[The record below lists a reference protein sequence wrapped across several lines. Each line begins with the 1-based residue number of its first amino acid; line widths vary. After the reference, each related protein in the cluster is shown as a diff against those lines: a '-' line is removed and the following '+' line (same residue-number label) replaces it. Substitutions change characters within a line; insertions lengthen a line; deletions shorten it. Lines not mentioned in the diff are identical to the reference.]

1 MRVHSYRAGHRCLE
15 VKAAAKIKKAGNMLF
30 CQAIIVISNMLMDE
44 RDRAG
49 GDARFLHEL
58 MNKFIEKTLLWT
70 KADGSPGILDEGATP
85 EHLAKLEAALRQIEI
100 LPETFVGDEDDDD
113 RARLLERRWRSPFSN
128 DGSPENMKV
137 LKAISRALVAAKAKM
152 NIPCGVNA
160 SGESDLWMAQGVC
173 AADVNIELAEGE
185 VLIGNGAYVGPALC
199 FRSPCCNKGDVRKLM
214 AVAGRPEWR
223 HLRDVAVFSY
233 QGERP
238 EPDKMAGGDQDG
250 DEYYFAL
257 SRGAFYQIVL
267 LAKEAAPAAY
277 AARDPRSD
285 DELRA
290 WAAAD
295 AALKA
300 TTVFSPSAKATPPSA
315 TAMISSLCLCEI
327 KTSDA
332 PRHRRELR

>member
-1 MRVHSYRAGHRCLE
+1 MEA
-15 VKAAAKIKKAGNMLF
+15 
-30 CQAIIVISNMLMDE
+30 
-44 RDRAG
+44 
-49 GDARFLHEL
+49 
-58 MNKFIEKTLLWT
+58 FIEETLLWT
-70 KADGSPGILDEGATP
+70 KADGSPGILEDGATTP
-85 EHLAKLEAALRQIEI
+85 EHLAKLEEAVKALEIYPDNFVSVGEDREDFDDDAQLRADRADLAALR
-100 LPETFVGDEDDDD
+100 
-113 RARLLERRWRSPFSN
+113 WSSPFSN
-128 DGSPENMKV
+128 DGTPEDMKV

-160 SGESDLWMAQGVC
+160 DGESDLWIAQGVC

-185 VLIGNGAYVGPALC
+185 VLLGNGAFVGDVLC
-199 FRSPCCNKGDVRKLM
+199 LRSPCCNKGDVRKLR
-214 AVAGRPEWR
+214 AVAGRPEWH

-233 QGERP
+233 QGDRP
-238 EPDKMAGGDQDG
+238 EPDKMAGGDLDG

-257 SRGAFYQIVL
+257 TRGAFYQIVL

-300 TTVFSPSAKATPPSA
+300 TTVFSPSTRSLPPSA

-332 PRHRRELR
+332 PRHRREWR